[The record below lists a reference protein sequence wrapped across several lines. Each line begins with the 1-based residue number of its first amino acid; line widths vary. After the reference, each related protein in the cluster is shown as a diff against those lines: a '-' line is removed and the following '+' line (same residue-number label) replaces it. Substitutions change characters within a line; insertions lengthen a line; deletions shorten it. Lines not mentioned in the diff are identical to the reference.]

1 MTGSILSSPGGR
13 RRRRGGIYNRSRAR
27 TWWPVLFVLIAAIA
41 LALAVIR
48 WSVTRPAALGLT
60 SMPRDAV
67 IEVAGI
73 GSRAGTLTAARLK
86 PGRYDV
92 TVSRKGYETL
102 TSSVVLKRGARTQ
115 ERYVLIPKR
124 FKVAVTCTP
133 RNAGYE
139 IRCSSGKLYRGTLP
153 FKGVLPAGQV
163 SVTLRAPGYNPA
175 KTTAFI
181 DGPREFSLLMDPA
194 GQIVKALGVYA
205 CGPAPKGVL
214 IAPDNAEMWVSLLDG
229 PPAVEVY
236 DPLTGVKKS
245 TIKLNRY
252 GAVEVA
258 FSKDATRAYVSQM
271 ETARVYEIDRATKT
285 RLRQMET
292 RSSWSKV
299 MVLSPDGRT
308 IFVANWVGNDVSEID
323 VATGQLRRQL
333 PAPKTP
339 RGLYATA
346 DGKSLYIA
354 GFSEGVLTRIDLA
367 TGRVKEVMRSGGAL
381 RHLIADEKR
390 RILYASDMEKDTIW
404 AIDLATDASRFFCS
418 TDEKPNTIDLSPD
431 GKVLFISCR
440 GENSS
445 VSYYIPGPEWGSVLL
460 VDTSNGKVLDAI
472 VGGNQCTA
480 LDVSDDGRL
489 LVFSDFLDNRLRVYS
504 VPSYDVLKAGG
515 GGRAASH
522 LADIKK

>member
-1 MTGSILSSPGGR
+1 ML
-13 RRRRGGIYNRSRAR
+13 
-27 TWWPVLFVLIAAIA
+27 VAIVA
-41 LALAVIR
+41 LALAGLR
-48 WSVTRPAALGLT
+48 WFVTRPAALALT
-60 SMPRDAV
+60 AMPQDSV
-67 IEVAGI
+67 IKVLEI
-73 GSRAGTLTAARLK
+73 GSRPGTLTAEGVK
-86 PGRYDV
+86 PGRYKV
-92 TVSRKGYETL
+92 TVSRKGYETI

-115 ERYVLIPKR
+115 ERYLLRPRR

-133 RNAGYE
+133 KGAGYE

-153 FKGVLPAGQV
+153 YEGAVPAGQL
-163 SVTLRAPGYNPA
+163 SVTLRAAGYNPA
-175 KTTAFI
+175 KTTTFI
-181 DGPREFSLLMDPA
+181 DEPRELSLLMDPA
-194 GQIVKALGVYA
+194 GQVVKALGVYP

-214 IAPDNAEMWVSLLDG
+214 IAPDNKEMWVSLLDG

-323 VATGQLRRQL
+323 VASGQLRRQL

-339 RGLYATA
+339 RGLYATP
-346 DGKSLYIA
+346 DGKSLYVA
-354 GFSEGVLTRIDLA
+354 GFAEGVLTKIDLA
-367 TGRVKEVMRSGGAL
+367 SGRVKQVMQSGGAL
-381 RHLIADEKR
+381 RHLVADEKR
-390 RILYASDMEKDTIW
+390 KILYASDMEKDTVW
-404 AIDLATDASRFFCS
+404 AVDMTSDTSRLFCA

-480 LDVSDDGRL
+480 LDVSDDGKL

-504 VPSYDVLKAGG
+504 VPSYETLKAGR
-515 GGRAASH
+515 GGRAISH
-522 LADIKK
+522 LADIQK

>member
-1 MTGSILSSPGGR
+1 
-13 RRRRGGIYNRSRAR
+13 
-27 TWWPVLFVLIAAIA
+27 
-41 LALAVIR
+41 
-48 WSVTRPAALGLT
+48 
-60 SMPRDAV
+60 
-67 IEVAGI
+67 
-73 GSRAGTLTAARLK
+73 
-86 PGRYDV
+86 
-92 TVSRKGYETL
+92 
-102 TSSVVLKRGARTQ
+102 
-115 ERYVLIPKR
+115 
-124 FKVAVTCTP
+124 
-133 RNAGYE
+133 
-139 IRCSSGKLYRGTLP
+139 
-153 FKGVLPAGQV
+153 
-163 SVTLRAPGYNPA
+163 
-175 KTTAFI
+175 
-181 DGPREFSLLMDPA
+181 
-194 GQIVKALGVYA
+194 VKALGVYP

-214 IAPDNAEMWVSLLDG
+214 IAPDNKEMWVSLLDG

-323 VATGQLRRQL
+323 VASGQLRRQL

-339 RGLYATA
+339 RGLYATP
-346 DGKSLYIA
+346 DGKSLYVA
-354 GFSEGVLTRIDLA
+354 GFAEGVLTKIDLA
-367 TGRVKEVMRSGGAL
+367 SGRVKQVMQSGGAL
-381 RHLIADEKR
+381 RHLVADEKR
-390 RILYASDMEKDTIW
+390 KILYASDMEKDTVW
-404 AIDLATDASRFFCS
+404 AVDMTSDTSRLFCA

-480 LDVSDDGRL
+480 LDVSDDGKL

-504 VPSYDVLKAGG
+504 VPSYETLKAGR
-515 GGRAASH
+515 GGRAISH
-522 LADIKK
+522 LADIQK